1 MLQQVASVVSFSSLV
16 NELPSH
22 IDRAVRRRVDTSR
35 RMVLTLSGLAYSSN
49 ATYGFSAHG
58 FPERDVDSCER
69 LVSFADL
76 RSSKGRKTSGICKRL
91 RRGTK
96 LVDEGSVNSPLCR
109 GRRENSRADRHQYS
123 EIARWPLD
131 EDFLIDLAAQR
142 GVGPKESERGVL
154 ILLVVDDRLYRF
166 EVGTGLE
173 AILPGDKTSS
183 FGREAMPYL
192 RQANYDAALLLMAR
206 RVAKVIAQDRKYR
219 SLHLH
224 PGSPPAG

>member
-1 MLQQVASVVSFSSLV
+1 MLRTVSPRTASL
-16 NELPSH
+16 
-22 IDRAVRRRVDTSR
+22 
-35 RMVLTLSGLAYSSN
+35 N
-49 ATYGFSAHG
+49 ATLI
-58 FPERDVDSCER
+58 
-69 LVSFADL
+69 LVSVLLASLISEAQKDVKPLEYVNDFAEVL
-76 RSSKGRKTSGICKRL
+76 SSS
-91 RRGTK
+91 TK
-96 LVDEGSVNSPLCR
+96 DQLTALCAEVDEKTHAQIAISTVKSLD
-109 GRRENSRADRHQYS
+109 GRS
-123 EIARWPLD
+123 I

-206 RVAKVIAQDRKYR
+206 RVAKVIAQDRGI
-219 SLHLH
+219 SLTTPPSRL
-224 PGSPPAG
+224 PPAG

>member
-1 MLQQVASVVSFSSLV
+1 MLCTVSPRTASLNATFILVSVLLASLTSEAQKDIKPLEYVNDFAEVLSSSTKDQLTALCA
-16 NELPSH
+16 E
-22 IDRAVRRRVDTSR
+22 VDETSR
-35 RMVLTLSGLAYSSN
+35 AQIAISTVKSLDG
-49 ATYGFSAHG
+49 
-58 FPERDVDSCER
+58 
-69 LVSFADL
+69 
-76 RSSKGRKTSGICKRL
+76 RSI
-91 RRGTK
+91 
-96 LVDEGSVNSPLCR
+96 
-109 GRRENSRADRHQYS
+109 
-123 EIARWPLD
+123 

-206 RVAKVIAQDRKYR
+206 RVAEVVAQDRGI
-219 SLHLH
+219 SLTT
-224 PGSPPAG
+224 PPSRLPARRMISEREAKDDKRAALVFGAILLLVLFYVAVRKTARPT